1 MVFLLLAFLLS
12 IHLDLYT
19 FTQLKDKI
27 MMVDGTHNQQKA
39 LIVGGGLGGL
49 AVALALRQIGME
61 VEVFEA
67 ASELRELG
75 AGLTLWPN
83 AVRSLQE
90 IGIGEDTLQAISKIA
105 YHRTIRTW
113 RGTLLSEIHVDR
125 LAHSQGTGIYV
136 AHRAALQR
144 AMIQAL
150 GEDSLHL
157 GARCAGIRQDGESVW
172 AQFEDGSEVQGD
184 LLLGADG
191 IRSVV
196 RTQLFGPQPL
206 HYAGYTSYRGI
217 GAIEQ
222 SHVPEGISS
231 ETWGVGRRIG
241 LIPIDTNRVYW
252 FAVEN
257 APEGT
262 NNFATPEARK
272 QHVQKL
278 FKGWHEPIEEVI
290 SGTPAEKTFSTD
302 IWDID
307 PLPAWTR
314 GRVALLGD
322 AAHAMTPNMGQGA
335 CQSIEDG
342 TVLAHCLQNES
353 NISVA
358 LKAYE
363 AIRLPRTRRVT
374 LQSRRIGYLSQF
386 GNELACQVR
395 NVLVK
400 RLYTGAL
407 SKEMEWVLTAEG

>member
-1 MVFLLLAFLLS
+1 MVTNS
-12 IHLDLYT
+12 SR
-19 FTQLKDKI
+19 KK
-27 MMVDGTHNQQKA
+27 QKA
-39 LIVGGGLGGL
+39 LIIGGGLGGL
-49 AVALALRQIGME
+49 AAALALRQIGID
-61 VEVFEA
+61 VEVFEGV
-67 ASELRELG
+67 SELRELG

-83 AVRSLQE
+83 AVRALQE
-90 IGIGEDTLQAISKIA
+90 IGLNDELQAISKPA
-105 YHRTIRTW
+105 YYRTIRTW
-113 RGTLLSEIHVDR
+113 RGELLSEIRVDR
-125 LAHSQGTGIYV
+125 LTNARDTGIFI
-136 AHRAALQR
+136 AHRAALQK

-150 GEDSLHL
+150 GEDLIHL
-157 GARCAGIRQDGESVW
+157 GAKCVGVRQDGESVW
-172 AQFEDGSEVQGD
+172 AQFEDGREVQGD

-196 RTQLFGPQPL
+196 RTQLFGAKEL
-206 HYAGYTSYRGI
+206 RYAGYTSYRGI

-222 SHVPEGISS
+222 AHVPEGISS

-262 NNFATPEARK
+262 SFATPEERK
-272 QHVQKL
+272 QHVLKL

-290 SGTPAEKTFSTD
+290 NGTEASKTFNTD

-322 AAHAMTPNMGQGA
+322 SAHAMTPNMGQGA

-342 TVLAHCLQNES
+342 TVLAHCLRKEGD
-353 NISVA
+353 IPAA

-374 LQSRRIGYLSQF
+374 LQSRRIGHLSQF
-386 GNELACQVR
+386 GNGLACQVR
-395 NVLVK
+395 NLLVK

-407 SKEMEWVLTAEG
+407 SKEMNWVLSAQ